1 MRPSVLYIAGTGRS
15 GSTMLAGLLGRLDGH
30 VAVGEL
36 RYVWSRALVEDH
48 LCECGTRFRS
58 CPFWTAVFVDA
69 FGGFD
74 ESRPEDVV
82 RLARRVDRIRNI
94 PRLAAPALRSAVFRA
109 DLEAFG
115 QVLRRLYSAI
125 LSVSGA
131 TVVVDSSKDPSY
143 AYVLC
148 ASPSLDVALV
158 HLIRDSRAVAYSWTR
173 RRVRP
178 EIHWKVEYMQRRPPF
193 LSARR
198 WIQYHLVL
206 DALERGVPRSLR
218 VRYEDLAA
226 DPEAAVAGVAALTGA
241 LPRIPVAPPA
251 APATAPGAPTLR
263 PGTHPTGHSV
273 AGNPMRFEG
282 SRPVRP
288 DLAWVEEMAAG
299 DRRLVTAVTAPL
311 LARYGYLGL
320 RGPNAVAGRRRR

>member
-15 GSTMLAGLLGRLDGH
+15 GSTLLAGLLDRLDGH

-36 RYVWSRALVEDH
+36 RYVWSRTLAEDH
-48 LCECGTRFRS
+48 LCECGVRFRS
-58 CPFWTAVFVDA
+58 CPFWTEVFAEA

-74 ESRPEDVV
+74 ESRPEEVT
-82 RLARRVDRIRNI
+82 RLAARVDRIRNI
-94 PRLAAPALRSAVFRA
+94 PRLAAPALRSTAFRS
-109 DLEAFG
+109 DLEALG

-131 TVVVDSSKDPSY
+131 SVVVDSSKDPSY

-148 ASPSLDVALV
+148 ACPSLEVALV

-173 RRVRP
+173 RRLRP

-198 WIQYHLVL
+198 WVQYHLVL
-206 DALERGVPRSLR
+206 DVLERRVPRSLR

-226 DPEAAVAGVAALTGA
+226 DPEAAVASVAELVGA
-241 LPRIPVAPPA
+241 LPMIPASSA
-251 APATAPGAPTLR
+251 AGRAPGATA
-263 PGTHPTGHSV
+263 GHSV
-273 AGNPMRFEG
+273 AGNPVRFDG
-282 SRPVRP
+282 PRPVLP
-288 DLAWVEEMAAG
+288 DLAWVEEMAPH

-320 RGPNAVAGRRRR
+320 RGRNAVVGRRR